1 MEQRGD
7 IDISVVSSSGNN
19 DLKPDNYD
27 IKQIKE
33 ILQNVEDMLF
43 PNNKKN
49 RPLISYDIQEG
60 SVRHVFRTPM
70 QYIIGFSAILNQINA
85 SNSIDFLELKTARA
99 IENIQNLSQRKDYE
113 FKISTSVNKTT
124 ELTINPKTKF
134 FISQNILVDTELY
147 FYGTI
152 TNAGGKNKS
161 NIHLDTLDHGS
172 IIIDTGKDFL
182 EGQEKNLLYKE
193 FGVRAK
199 GKQKVETGEID
210 TTSLK
215 LVELIDYDTKYDPEY
230 LNTLIDKA
238 KNTWKGVDSNKW
250 LYNLRGEYEA

>member
-1 MEQRGD
+1 MEKRGD
-7 IDISVVSSSGNN
+7 IDISVVSGSGNN

-27 IKQIKE
+27 IKQIRE
-33 ILQNVEDMLF
+33 LLQNVEDMLF
-43 PNNKKN
+43 PNDKKK

-70 QYIIGFSAILNQINA
+70 QYIIGFSAVLGQINA
-85 SNSIDFLELKTARA
+85 NSSIDFLELKTARA
-99 IENIQNLSQRKDYE
+99 IENIQKLSQRKNYE
-113 FKISTSVNKTT
+113 FKISTSVNERT

-134 FISQNILVDTELY
+134 FISKDILVDTELY

-152 TNAGGKNKS
+152 TNAGGKNKP

-172 IIIDTGKDFL
+172 ILIDTGKDFL

-193 FGVRAK
+193 FGVRAM

-210 TTSLK
+210 TSSLK
-215 LVELIDYDTKYDPEY
+215 LVELIDYDPKYDPEY
-230 LNTLIDKA
+230 LNSLIDKT
-238 KNTWKGVDSNKW
+238 KNTWKGVDPDKW
-250 LYNLRGEYEA
+250 LSNLRGEYEA